1 MLRPGD
7 RFQLSDYAQPDIGT
21 VVQVGPSGDLK
32 ISVPLG
38 TKLIQN
44 ANTIHHPEV
53 VWMPLILRQ
62 RTVGPITLL
71 ELSERLTIE
80 NVPELRD
87 KIQDLAGQG
96 CRFFLLDCS
105 QISAIDS
112 QGIGGLVRN
121 WLSLKSQGGKLKLLN
136 PSVRLRE
143 VMQIVSL
150 HKVIECFDDIELA
163 LRGF

>member
-1 MLRPGD
+1 
-7 RFQLSDYAQPDIGT
+7 
-21 VVQVGPSGDLK
+21 
-32 ISVPLG
+32 
-38 TKLIQN
+38 
-44 ANTIHHPEV
+44 
-53 VWMPLILRQ
+53 MPLVLRQ

-87 KIQDLAGQG
+87 KLQDLTVEGR
-96 CRFFLLDCS
+96 RFFLLDCS
-105 QISAIDS
+105 QISVVDS

-143 VMQIVSL
+143 VMQIIRL
-150 HKVIECFDDIELA
+150 DKVIECFDDIERA
-163 LRGF
+163 LRDF

>member
-1 MLRPGD
+1 
-7 RFQLSDYAQPDIGT
+7 
-21 VVQVGPSGDLK
+21 
-32 ISVPLG
+32 
-38 TKLIQN
+38 
-44 ANTIHHPEV
+44 
-53 VWMPLILRQ
+53 MPLILRQ

-80 NVPELRD
+80 NVHELRD
-87 KIQDLAGQG
+87 KLQDSAAQG

-105 QISAIDS
+105 QITVIDS

>member
-1 MLRPGD
+1 
-7 RFQLSDYAQPDIGT
+7 
-21 VVQVGPSGDLK
+21 
-32 ISVPLG
+32 
-38 TKLIQN
+38 
-44 ANTIHHPEV
+44 
-53 VWMPLILRQ
+53 MPLILRQ
-62 RTVGPITLL
+62 RSVGPITLL

-87 KIQDLAGQG
+87 RLQDLTVQG
-96 CRFFLLDCS
+96 HRFFLLDCS
-105 QISAIDS
+105 QISVVDS

-136 PSVRLRE
+136 PSARLRE

-150 HKVIECFDDIELA
+150 DKVIECFDDIERA

>member
-1 MLRPGD
+1 
-7 RFQLSDYAQPDIGT
+7 
-21 VVQVGPSGDLK
+21 
-32 ISVPLG
+32 
-38 TKLIQN
+38 
-44 ANTIHHPEV
+44 
-53 VWMPLILRQ
+53 MPLILGQ
-62 RTVGPITLL
+62 RRVGPITLL

-87 KIQDLAGQG
+87 KLQDLAVQG

-105 QISAIDS
+105 QIRVIDS

-121 WLSLKSQGGKLKLLN
+121 WLSLKSRGGKLKLLN

>member
-1 MLRPGD
+1 LAPG
-7 RFQLSDYAQPDIGT
+7 
-21 VVQVGPSGDLK
+21 VELK

-38 TKLIQN
+38 AKLIQN
-44 ANTIHHPEV
+44 AHTIHHPEV
-53 VWMPLILRQ
+53 GWMPLILRQ
-62 RTVGPITLL
+62 RIVGPITLL

-87 KIQDLAGQG
+87 KIQDLADQG
-96 CRFFLLDCS
+96 CRFFLLDCN
-105 QISAIDS
+105 QISVIDS

-121 WLSLKSQGGKLKLLN
+121 WLSVKNRGGKLKLLT
-136 PSVRLRE
+136 PSARMRE

>member
-1 MLRPGD
+1 METLSLDALRD
-7 RFQLSDYAQPDIGT
+7 RWRTLALAAI
-21 VVQVGPSGDLK
+21 VK

-38 TKLIQN
+38 AKLIQN
-44 ANTIHHPEV
+44 AGTIHHPEV

-87 KIQDLAGQG
+87 KLQDLAGQG
-96 CRFFLLDCS
+96 CRFFLLDCG
-105 QISAIDS
+105 QITFIDS

-121 WLSLKSQGGKLKLLN
+121 WLSLKTRGGKLKLLN

-143 VMQIVSL
+143 VMQIVRL
-150 HKVIECFDDIELA
+150 DKVIECFDDIELA

>member
-1 MLRPGD
+1 
-7 RFQLSDYAQPDIGT
+7 
-21 VVQVGPSGDLK
+21 VQVGPSGDLQ

-38 TKLIQN
+38 AKLIQN
-44 ANTIHHPEV
+44 AYTIHHPEGLG
-53 VWMPLILRQ
+53 MPLILRQ
-62 RTVGPITLL
+62 RNVGPITLL

-80 NVPELRD
+80 NVHELRD
-87 KIQDLAGQG
+87 KLEDLVDQG

-105 QISAIDS
+105 QITVIDS

-121 WLSLKSQGGKLKLLN
+121 WLSLKNQGGKLKLLD

-143 VMQIVSL
+143 VMQIVRL
-150 HKVIECFDDIELA
+150 DKVIECFDDIELA

>member
-1 MLRPGD
+1 
-7 RFQLSDYAQPDIGT
+7 
-21 VVQVGPSGDLK
+21 
-32 ISVPLG
+32 
-38 TKLIQN
+38 
-44 ANTIHHPEV
+44 
-53 VWMPLILRQ
+53 MPLVLRQ
-62 RTVGPITLL
+62 RRVGPITLL

-87 KIQDLAGQG
+87 KLQELTVQG
-96 CRFFLLDCS
+96 RRFFLLDCS
-105 QISAIDS
+105 QISVVDS

-143 VMQIVSL
+143 VMQIVRL
-150 HKVIECFDDIELA
+150 DKVIECFDDIERA